1 MSADENVKETL
12 EKLKKMGYD
21 IEEYDQG
28 YIACIL
34 DRSKIQDSKGK
45 ENEENESVRN
55 REGCTSGFTCKG
67 HTSQEDFT

>member
-12 EKLKKMGYD
+12 EKIKKMGYD

-34 DRSKIQDSKGK
+34 DQSKIQDSKGK
-45 ENEENESVRN
+45 ENKE
-55 REGCTSGFTCKG
+55 K
-67 HTSQEDFT
+67 

>member
-12 EKLKKMGYD
+12 EKLEKMGYD

-34 DRSKIQDSKGK
+34 TQSKRKDSETDSDKHP
-45 ENEENESVRN
+45 ESDSSLKT
-55 REGCTSGFTCKG
+55 E
-67 HTSQEDFT
+67 

>member
-1 MSADENVKETL
+1 MPADENVKEALKKL
-12 EKLKKMGYD
+12 EKMGYD

-45 ENEENESVRN
+45 ENEE
-55 REGCTSGFTCKG
+55 K
-67 HTSQEDFT
+67 

>member
-12 EKLKKMGYD
+12 EKIKKMGYD

-34 DRSKIQDSKGK
+34 DLSKIQDSKGK
-45 ENEENESVRN
+45 ENKE
-55 REGCTSGFTCKG
+55 K
-67 HTSQEDFT
+67 

>member
-34 DRSKIQDSKGK
+34 TQSNRKCSEGK
-45 ENEENESVRN
+45 ENEE
-55 REGCTSGFTCKG
+55 K
-67 HTSQEDFT
+67 

>member
-1 MSADENVKETL
+1 MYYDNAIMFTDNLIHKMYYERRDVMSADENVKEAL
-12 EKLKKMGYD
+12 EKLEKMGYD

-45 ENEENESVRN
+45 ENEE
-55 REGCTSGFTCKG
+55 K
-67 HTSQEDFT
+67 

>member
-34 DRSKIQDSKGK
+34 TQSKRKGSETDSDKHH
-45 ENEENESVRN
+45 ESDSSLKT
-55 REGCTSGFTCKG
+55 E
-67 HTSQEDFT
+67 

>member
-1 MSADENVKETL
+1 MSADENVKEAL

-34 DRSKIQDSKGK
+34 DRSKVKDS
-45 ENEENESVRN
+45 EMDLDEHPESDSSLKT
-55 REGCTSGFTCKG
+55 E
-67 HTSQEDFT
+67 

>member
-21 IEEYDQG
+21 INEYDRG

-34 DRSKIQDSKGK
+34 TQSKKKDSETDSDKHH
-45 ENEENESVRN
+45 ESDSSLKT
-55 REGCTSGFTCKG
+55 E
-67 HTSQEDFT
+67 

>member
-12 EKLKKMGYD
+12 EKIKKMGYD

-34 DRSKIQDSKGK
+34 TQSKRKDSETDSDKHS
-45 ENEENESVRN
+45 ESDSSLKT
-55 REGCTSGFTCKG
+55 E
-67 HTSQEDFT
+67 

>member
-34 DRSKIQDSKGK
+34 TQSKKKDSETDSDKHH
-45 ENEENESVRN
+45 ESDSSLKT
-55 REGCTSGFTCKG
+55 E
-67 HTSQEDFT
+67 